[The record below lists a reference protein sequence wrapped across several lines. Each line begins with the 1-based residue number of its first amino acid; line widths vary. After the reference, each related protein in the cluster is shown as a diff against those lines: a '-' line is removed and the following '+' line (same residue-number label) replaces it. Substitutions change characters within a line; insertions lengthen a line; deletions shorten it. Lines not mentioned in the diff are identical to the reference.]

1 MGVRRYVIG
10 AAIAG
15 LAIAGM
21 GSGPALAKPS
31 RPTPSGNMNLSFQGV
46 EYATVASE
54 PTTIQVDGLGQLIAD
69 KQGNL
74 SGAETFTAVN
84 GEGQTENVCTGS
96 VAGSITPP
104 NGNFGSGDGS
114 FTASLVYTP
123 ANGAGAYC
131 FPSGTTT
138 TMLLCNR
145 TLLHENLASEL
156 DAGTYHCVATG
167 VSVSGGSD
175 TINAATMRA
184 RIGITRGN
192 NAPNS

>member
-1 MGVRRYVIG
+1 MRRYVIG

-21 GSGPALAKPS
+21 GSGSALARPS
-31 RPTPSGNMNLSFQGV
+31 KPTPSGNMNLKFQGS
-46 EYATVASE
+46 EYALVSSE
-54 PTTIQVDGLGQLIAD
+54 ATTIQIDGLGQLIAD

-84 GEGQTENVCTGS
+84 SDSQTENVCSGS
-96 VAGSITPP
+96 VSGSITPP
-104 NGNFGSGDGS
+104 SGNFGSGAGS
-114 FTASLVYTP
+114 FTANLTFTP
-123 ANGAGAYC
+123 GGNSGAYC
-131 FPSGTTT
+131 FPSGTTS
-138 TMLLCNR
+138 MALLCNR

-156 DAGTYHCVATG
+156 DAGTYRCVATG

-175 TINAATMRA
+175 SINAATMGA